1 MKTNDLIAA
10 LVADGPK
17 RAVPQ
22 ARYAALVLAVALPL
36 AAAIFL
42 ITLHVRPDI
51 ALALGTVRFP
61 FKFVVTLSLAVP
73 AAALALRL
81 GRPDATPRR
90 PAIVLAL
97 PLTLLAAGLGF
108 EAATIPSDAWAA
120 RWIGSNAL
128 FCLFAIPFLSL
139 VPLAAIMLVLRHGAP
154 ADPRLAG
161 LVGGLAAGAIGATL
175 YAAHCPDDSPFF
187 VATWYAIAIGGVTL
201 VGRWLGPRL
210 LRW

>member
-17 RAVPQ
+17 RALPQ
-22 ARYAALVLAVALPL
+22 ARYAALVLTVALPL
-36 AAAIFL
+36 AAAIFFV
-42 ITLHVRPDI
+42 TLHARPDI
-51 ALALGTVRFP
+51 ALALGTLRFP

-73 AAALALRL
+73 AVGLALRL
-81 GRPDATPRR
+81 ARPEATARR
-90 PAIVLAL
+90 PALVLAL
-97 PLTLLAAGLGF
+97 PLALLAAGLGF
-108 EAATIPSDAWAA
+108 EAATVPPSAWAA

-128 FCLFAIPFLSL
+128 FCLVAIPFLSL
-139 VPLAAIMLVLRHGAP
+139 VPLVAIMLVLRHGAP

-161 LVGGLAAGAIGATL
+161 IVGGLAAGAIGATL

-210 LRW
+210 LSW